1 MRAASP
7 RSHPERGWLPTGAK
21 SRGGLANTL
30 GTLGRGVGCGTPGT
44 LIFSTEA
51 FIVEA
56 GGGGNADLRRG
67 GSTLAVYNAG
77 LCGVP
82 VVGVQVKEDRQLFL
96 PARRRQ

>member
-1 MRAASP
+1 M
-7 RSHPERGWLPTGAK
+7 
-21 SRGGLANTL
+21 L
-30 GTLGRGVGCGTPGT
+30 GTLGRAVGCGNLGT
-44 LIFSTEA
+44 LIFSLEA

-82 VVGVQVKEDRQLFL
+82 AVGVQVKEDRQLYFS